1 MFSAIILNFLSQMKG
16 SKSDLHIPDS
26 FMEGEITLN
35 IWEIEF
41 KPKWNKMLISTE
53 CSKCFWSVSASI
65 LKWSDLFLNYT
76 VKSSLKLHK
85 VN

>member
-35 IWEIEF
+35 I
-41 KPKWNKMLISTE
+41 
-53 CSKCFWSVSASI
+53 
-65 LKWSDLFLNYT
+65 
-76 VKSSLKLHK
+76 
-85 VN
+85 